1 MANLLNNP
9 SMIAAEA
16 LTHLED
22 QLVITQVCAKD
33 KTADFMQKPN
43 GYAIGST
50 VQIKQYGEYET
61 KEFTGATE
69 VQDIRN
75 STRDMTIEKHF
86 DISVEIGAKEQA
98 LSFDGFSEE
107 VLKPALGDMAETID
121 DYVGTKFLNASGL
134 YVSSALFETAADM
147 SAARKAAT
155 LQQLKSGRLC
165 MCDLSLEATI
175 LGLPVFNQS
184 QTGGQDAEYR
194 FREGHMGRMMGMDFG
209 SSIGF
214 PEATHTG
221 GTGVTTTNSTVST
234 NLIGL
239 SVLTVDALTG
249 QIEEGDRIMIAGV
262 RRPVIAAAVAA
273 AASTE
278 ISLVNPINEIIP
290 DGAAVTVIG
299 SGETFTYRGAIMD
312 DRSIAIAMP
321 LLDTPSDKPAAV
333 MSKNGFSLRVVRGYD
348 MNSKKEKLSID
359 CLVGSA
365 MWDPRRVTLLADY

>member
-9 SMIAAEA
+9 SMIAAES

-33 KTADFMQKPN
+33 KTADFNMKPN
-43 GYAIGST
+43 GYAIGSK
-50 VQIKQYGEYET
+50 VDIKQYGEYET
-61 KEFTGATE
+61 KEFTGTVE
-69 VQDIRN
+69 TQDIRN
-75 STRDMTIEKHF
+75 STRSMEIEKHF

-107 VLKPALGDMAETID
+107 VLKPAMADMAEKID
-121 DYVGTKFLNASGL
+121 AYVGTKFLNASGL
-134 YVSSALFETAADM
+134 YVSNTLFETAADM

-184 QTGGQDAEYR
+184 QTGGEDAVRR

-214 PEATHTG
+214 PEQTHTAG
-221 GTGVTTTNSTVST
+221 NGTTTTNSTVST
-234 NLIGL
+234 NLIGQ

-249 QIEEGDRIMIAGV
+249 QVEAGDRIMVAGV
-262 RRPVIAAAVAA
+262 RRPMIAAAQAVAT
-273 AASTE
+273 STQ
-278 ISLVNPINEIIP
+278 ITLVNPINEIIP
-290 DGAAVTVIG
+290 DAAAVTVIG
-299 SGETFTYRGAIMD
+299 SGQSYTYRGAIMD
-312 DRSIAIAMP
+312 DRSLAIAMP

-333 MSKNGFSLRVVRGYD
+333 MGKNGFSLRVVRGYD

-359 CLVGSA
+359 CLVGA
-365 MWDPRRVTLLADY
+365 EMWDTRRVTLLADY